1 MKFVHKQSGVK
12 GGTQIVT
19 VTEHN
24 GKGLVKTTVI
34 PTEMSKQLNVQFKWL
49 VKQVEQMHEQ
59 VLKEAETKCQTYSYW
74 PCGWEHSQYSL

>member
-1 MKFVHKQSGVK
+1 MKFAHKHTGVN

-34 PTEMSKQLNVQFKWL
+34 PTEMSKQLNVTFKWL
-49 VKQVEQMHEQ
+49 VQQVEQAHERA
-59 VLKEAETKCQTYSYW
+59 LKEAAAK
-74 PCGWEHSQYSL
+74 

>member
-1 MKFVHKQSGVK
+1 MKYAHKQTGVK

-34 PTEMSKQLNVQFKWL
+34 PTEMSKQLNIPFKTL
-49 VKQVEQMHEQ
+49 VDLVESSHEKF
-59 VLKEAETKCQTYSYW
+59 LKDAVTKLEQTR
-74 PCGWEHSQYSL
+74 

>member
-1 MKFVHKQSGVK
+1 MKFAHKHTGVK

-34 PTEMSKQLNVQFKWL
+34 PTELSKQLKVPFKWL
-49 VKQVEQMHEQ
+49 VQKVEQVHEQ
-59 VLKEAETKCQTYSYW
+59 ALKEAATK
-74 PCGWEHSQYSL
+74 

>member
-1 MKFVHKQSGVK
+1 MKFAHKQTGVK

-34 PTEMSKQLNVQFKWL
+34 PTELSKRLNVTFKWL
-49 VKQVEQMHEQ
+49 VNLVKQTHEQ
-59 VLKEAETKCQTYSYW
+59 ALKEEATK
-74 PCGWEHSQYSL
+74 

>member
-1 MKFVHKQSGVK
+1 MKFAHKQTGVK

-34 PTEMSKQLNVQFKWL
+34 PTELSKQLNVSFKWL
-49 VKQVEQMHEQ
+49 VKLVEEHHEAE
-59 VLKEAETKCQTYSYW
+59 LKEVVTK
-74 PCGWEHSQYSL
+74 

>member
-1 MKFVHKQSGVK
+1 MKFAHKQTGVN

-34 PTEMSKQLNVQFKWL
+34 PTEMSKQLNVPFKWL
-49 VKQVEQMHEQ
+49 VQQVERAHEQ
-59 VLKEAETKCQTYSYW
+59 ALKEAATK
-74 PCGWEHSQYSL
+74 

>member
-1 MKFVHKQSGVK
+1 MKFAHKQTGVN

-34 PTEMSKQLNVQFKWL
+34 PTEMSKQLNVPFKWL
-49 VKQVEQMHEQ
+49 VKQVEQAHEQ
-59 VLKEAETKCQTYSYW
+59 DLTEAAAK
-74 PCGWEHSQYSL
+74 

>member
-1 MKFVHKQSGVK
+1 MKFAHKQTGVN

-34 PTEMSKQLNVQFKWL
+34 PTELSKRLNVTFKCLVKL
-49 VKQVEQMHEQ
+49 VKQTHEQ
-59 VLKEAETKCQTYSYW
+59 ALKEEATK
-74 PCGWEHSQYSL
+74 

>member
-1 MKFVHKQSGVK
+1 MKFAHKQTGVK

-34 PTEMSKQLNVQFKWL
+34 PTEMSKQLNVPFKWL
-49 VKQVEQMHEQ
+49 VKQVEKSHEQ
-59 VLKEAETKCQTYSYW
+59 ALTEAAAK
-74 PCGWEHSQYSL
+74 

>member
-1 MKFVHKQSGVK
+1 MEFAHKQTGVK

-34 PTEMSKQLNVQFKWL
+34 PTEMSKQLSVPFKWL
-49 VKQVEQMHEQ
+49 VKQVEQTHEQ
-59 VLKEAETKCQTYSYW
+59 VLKEAATK
-74 PCGWEHSQYSL
+74 

>member
-1 MKFVHKQSGVK
+1 MKFAHKQTGVK

-34 PTEMSKQLNVQFKWL
+34 PTEMSKQLKVSFKWL
-49 VKQVEQMHEQ
+49 VQKVEQVHEKA
-59 VLKEAETKCQTYSYW
+59 LKEAATK
-74 PCGWEHSQYSL
+74 

>member
-1 MKFVHKQSGVK
+1 MKFAHKQTGVK

-34 PTEMSKQLNVQFKWL
+34 PTELSKQLNVSFKWL
-49 VKQVEQMHEQ
+49 VKQVEQAHEQ
-59 VLKEAETKCQTYSYW
+59 ALKEEAAK
-74 PCGWEHSQYSL
+74 

>member
-1 MKFVHKQSGVK
+1 MEFAHKQTGVK

-34 PTEMSKQLNVQFKWL
+34 PTEMSKKLKVPFKWL
-49 VKQVEQMHEQ
+49 VKQVEKTHEQ
-59 VLKEAETKCQTYSYW
+59 ALKEAATK
-74 PCGWEHSQYSL
+74 

>member
-1 MKFVHKQSGVK
+1 MKFEHKHTGVV

-34 PTEMSKQLNVQFKWL
+34 PTEMSKQIGVKFKWL
-49 VKQVEQMHEQ
+49 VKQVEQTHEKA
-59 VLKEAETKCQTYSYW
+59 LKEAAVK
-74 PCGWEHSQYSL
+74 

>member
-1 MKFVHKQSGVK
+1 MKFEHKQTGVK

-34 PTEMSKQLNVQFKWL
+34 PTEMSKQLNVPFKWL
-49 VKQVEQMHEQ
+49 VKQVEQVHEQ
-59 VLKEAETKCQTYSYW
+59 ALKEVATK
-74 PCGWEHSQYSL
+74 

>member
-1 MKFVHKQSGVK
+1 MKFAHKQTGVK

-34 PTEMSKQLNVQFKWL
+34 PTDMSKQLNVPFKWL
-49 VKQVEQMHEQ
+49 VQQVEKSHEQ
-59 VLKEAETKCQTYSYW
+59 ALAEAVTK
-74 PCGWEHSQYSL
+74 

>member
-1 MKFVHKQSGVK
+1 MKFAHKHTSVP

-34 PTEMSKQLNVQFKWL
+34 PTEMSKQLNVPFKLL
-49 VKQVEQMHEQ
+49 VKMVEQTHEQ
-59 VLKEAETKCQTYSYW
+59 VLKEAATK
-74 PCGWEHSQYSL
+74 

>member
-1 MKFVHKQSGVK
+1 MKFAHKHTGIK

-34 PTEMSKQLNVQFKWL
+34 PTEMSKQLNVPFKTL
-49 VKQVEQMHEQ
+49 VYLVESNHEKY
-59 VLKEAETKCQTYSYW
+59 LKYAVTKLEQTK
-74 PCGWEHSQYSL
+74 

>member
-1 MKFVHKQSGVK
+1 MKFAHKQTGVK

-34 PTEMSKQLNVQFKWL
+34 PTELSKQLNVPFKWL
-49 VKQVEQMHEQ
+49 VKQVEQVHEQ
-59 VLKEAETKCQTYSYW
+59 SLKDEATK
-74 PCGWEHSQYSL
+74 

>member
-1 MKFVHKQSGVK
+1 MKFAHKQTGVN

-34 PTEMSKQLNVQFKWL
+34 PTEMSKQLKVPFKWL
-49 VKQVEQMHEQ
+49 VQQVEQVHEQ
-59 VLKEAETKCQTYSYW
+59 ALKEAATK
-74 PCGWEHSQYSL
+74 

>member
-1 MKFVHKQSGVK
+1 MEFAHKQTGVK

-34 PTEMSKQLNVQFKWL
+34 PTEMSKQLNVPFKLL
-49 VKQVEQMHEQ
+49 VKMVEQTHEQ
-59 VLKEAETKCQTYSYW
+59 VLKEAATK
-74 PCGWEHSQYSL
+74 

>member
-1 MKFVHKQSGVK
+1 MKFAHKQTGVN

-34 PTEMSKQLNVQFKWL
+34 PTEMSKQLNVPFKWL
-49 VKQVEQMHEQ
+49 V
-59 VLKEAETKCQTYSYW
+59 
-74 PCGWEHSQYSL
+74 